1 MVRPNP
7 VAVVML
13 VEALLEE
20 SVPVMLILMV
30 VALAVRFLASG
41 GSQARTAIVFCD
53 AMGTHS
59 STTPF

>member
-1 MVRPNP
+1 M
-7 VAVVML
+7 